1 MSTFMF
7 TKIRKFLLDLVGFCF
22 IIFNFVIE
30 LPYKIQGGKFMFK
43 EIVAISKNYAMV
55 RFEGTT
61 SDDLLNMNLV
71 FEDGTKKILGE
82 VEEIDGNQVKVSF
95 LGEFIENKFYSG
107 IIRKPSLGAKVRMIE
122 RQELGELVGDGDNK
136 SMVLGLSP
144 LYNDYPIKINI
155 DDMWSNHNA
164 IFGNTGSGKTYGVSR
179 FVQNLFAIPDKI
191 PFNSN
196 IFIFN
201 NTDEYDNAF
210 RSLNFY
216 NVNFNYKMYS
226 TNKESENSV
235 KLPLWL
241 LSVDDYANLL
251 DVTEYSQLAIIEKML
266 SLVSTFARNDSE
278 SHQYK
283 NHLIASAIVSVLYT
297 NQTAGRIRDQIFSIL
312 ENCYTEELNLNVEVP
327 GVGYTRQFRKCFEID
342 SKGEFAERV
351 LIAEYIQQFVDNNT
365 KWNEDYVPIYFT
377 LDDLEVALN
386 FALISEGLLLNEKT
400 SAEAMAL
407 KVKLHT
413 INNSSYKHIFDYQK
427 FCSVS
432 EFITDI
438 IMIGQS
444 KRAQII
450 NFVLEEIDD
459 RFAKAIVKVY
469 CRIIFKFS
477 KGLKERGA
485 MPIHLMLEE
494 AHRYVQKDNDN
505 DILGYNI
512 FERIAKEGRKF
523 GVILDLITQRPTELS
538 ETVISQCT
546 NFLIFKITHPSDLE
560 YIRKMVP
567 NISADVIEKQ
577 KSLQSGT
584 CVAFGK
590 MMKIPMIVKMELPN
604 PEPRSSNASIYNKW
618 MVEWKQNQ

>member
-1 MSTFMF
+1 
-7 TKIRKFLLDLVGFCF
+7 
-22 IIFNFVIE
+22 
-30 LPYKIQGGKFMFK
+30 MFK
-43 EIVAISKNYAMV
+43 EIVNISKNYAMV
-55 RFEGTT
+55 RIEGNTN
-61 SDDLLNMNLV
+61 DDLLNLNLI
-71 FEDGTKKILGE
+71 FEDQSKKILGE
-82 VEEIDGNQVKVSF
+82 VDEIIDGKVKVTF
-95 LGEFIENKFYSG
+95 LGEFKDGKFCSG
-107 IIRKPSLGAKVRMIE
+107 IIRKPSLSSSVRMIN
-122 RQELGELVGDGDNK
+122 QDELKELVGANDEK
-136 SMVLGLSP
+136 SMILGLSP
-144 LYNDYPIKINI
+144 LYNDCPIKINI

-164 IFGNTGSGKTYGVSR
+164 FFGNTGSGKTYGMSR
-179 FVQNLFAIPDKI
+179 FVQNLFNMSDKI

-210 RSLNFY
+210 KSISDFNINY
-216 NVNFNYKMYS
+216 NYKMYS
-226 TNKESENSV
+226 INGESGYRIN
-235 KLPLWL
+235 LPLWL
-241 LSVDDYANLL
+241 LTVDDYANLL
-251 DVTEYSQLAIIEKML
+251 DVTDYSQLAVIEKML
-266 SLVSTFARNDSE
+266 SLVSTFAKNDEE
-278 SHQYK
+278 SMRYK

-297 NQTAGRIRDQIFSIL
+297 NQTPGRIRDQIFSIL
-312 ENCYTEELNLNVEVP
+312 DSCNTPELNLDVEVP

-351 LIAEYIQQFVDNNT
+351 LIAEYVQKFIDNNT
-365 KWNEDYVPIYFT
+365 EWNEDYVPIFFT
-377 LDDLEVALN
+377 LNDLEVALN

-400 SAEAMAL
+400 SSEAMAL

-413 INNSSYKHIFDYQK
+413 INNSSYKQLFACDK
-427 FCSVS
+427 FCTVS

-438 IMIGQS
+438 VMVGQN

-450 NFVLEEIDD
+450 NFVLEDIDD

-477 KGLKERGA
+477 KSLQDRGA
-485 MPIHLMLEE
+485 MPFHLMLEE
-494 AHRYVQKDNDN
+494 AHRYVQNDN
-505 DILGYNI
+505 DINILGYNI

-577 KSLQSGT
+577 KSLQAGT

-590 MMKIPMIVKMELPN
+590 MMKIPMIVKMQIPN
-604 PEPRSSNASIYNKW
+604 PEPHSSNASIYNRW
-618 MVEWKQNQ
+618 MVELKK

>member
-1 MSTFMF
+1 
-7 TKIRKFLLDLVGFCF
+7 
-22 IIFNFVIE
+22 
-30 LPYKIQGGKFMFK
+30 MFK
-43 EIVAISKNYAMV
+43 EITTISKNYALV
-55 RFEGTT
+55 KIEGTT
-61 SDDLLNMNLV
+61 TEDLLNMNLI
-71 FEDGTKKILGE
+71 FEDGDKKILGE
-82 VEEIDGNQVKVSF
+82 VDEVEDGKVKVSF
-95 LGEFIENKFYSG
+95 LGEFVNNRFQSG
-107 IIRKPSLGAKVRMIE
+107 IIRKPSLSATVRVISKE
-122 RQELGELVGDGDNK
+122 ELSELVGDNDKK
-136 SMVLGLSP
+136 SMILGLSP

-164 IFGNTGSGKTYGVSR
+164 FFGNTGSGKTYGVSR
-179 FVQNLFAIPDKI
+179 FVQNLFNMSDKI

-210 RSLNFY
+210 KSINNY
-216 NVNFNYKMYS
+216 NINYNYKMYS
-226 TNKESENSV
+226 INGEGGNCI

-241 LSVDDYANLL
+241 LTVDDYANIL
-251 DVTEYSQLAIIEKML
+251 DVTAYSQLAIIEKML
-266 SLVSTFARNDSE
+266 SLVSVFARNDAE
-278 SHQYK
+278 SHRYK

-312 ENCYTEELNLNVEVP
+312 ENCHTEELNLNVDVP
-327 GVGYTRQFRKCFEID
+327 GIGYTRQFRKCFEID

-351 LIAEYIQQFVDNNT
+351 LIAEYIQQFVDNT
-365 KWNEDYVPIYFT
+365 TTWNEDFIPTYFT

-400 SAEAMAL
+400 SSEAMAL

-413 INNSSYKHIFDYQK
+413 INNSSYKKIFDYGN
-427 FCSVS
+427 FCTVS
-432 EFITDI
+432 NFITDI
-438 IMIGQS
+438 VMIGQN

-450 NFVLEEIDD
+450 NFVLEDIDD

-477 KGLKERGA
+477 KGLKDRGA

-494 AHRYVQKDNDN
+494 AHRYVQKDYDLE
-505 DILGYNI
+505 ILGYNI

-577 KSLQSGT
+577 KSLQAGT

-590 MMKIPMIVKMELPN
+590 MMKIPMIVKMQLPN
-604 PEPRSSNASIYNKW
+604 PEPHSSNASIYDKW
-618 MVEWKQNQ
+618 MIELKK